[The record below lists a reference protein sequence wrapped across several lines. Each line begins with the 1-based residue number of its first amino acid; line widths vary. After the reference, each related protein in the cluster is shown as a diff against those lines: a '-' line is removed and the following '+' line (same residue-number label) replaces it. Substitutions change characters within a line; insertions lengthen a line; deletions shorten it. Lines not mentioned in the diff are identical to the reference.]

1 MAIRIGHMKITFRVQ
16 QISWKL
22 SPQIAWKMT
31 LMEWGKI
38 PLPVR
43 FNV

>member
-16 QISWKL
+16 QISWK
-22 SPQIAWKMT
+22 MT